1 MCVLEEGTL
10 RAYRREVRE
19 REREMGKHKTL
30 TAIVQAR

>member
-19 REREMGKHKTL
+19 REMGKHKTL